1 MLEKLRKER
10 KEYKTDLKSLE
21 IHKKDLESRLDKLE
35 KGESEKL

>member
-1 MLEKLRKER
+1 MVEKLRKER
-10 KEYKTDLKSLE
+10 KEYKTDLKSCE